1 MGLITG
7 SIPPELGERNT
18 FYRDLIP
25 YIHTNIARLT
35 IIIAADDA
43 WLSAQL
49 ILWTAAYDAAENHSS
64 TSEDFVA
71 ERDALDGPIHDKLEI
86 VIANMIPWT
95 PKTTTDMN
103 HFGLHKR
110 VASNSTQTV
119 VSNAPTEAIISQSH
133 LGAKTKAIDPLHPT
147 AKKLPIGVFMVIW
160 VGYLVT
166 IPAIP
171 NPAPVLLGWS
181 TSIDADLEFPALWLK
196 QDAMAEAYYVDK
208 HHNKSAVAAP
218 VPITV
223 I

>member
-7 SIPPELGERNT
+7 SIPDELGKRNT

-25 YIHTNIARLT
+25 YIHDNILRLT
-35 IIIAADDA
+35 TISAADQL

-49 ILWTAAYDAAENHSS
+49 LLFIIAYDAAENGSS
-64 TSEDFVA
+64 TSKDLV
-71 ERDALDGPIHDKLEI
+71 DARNAIDGPIHDKLEI

-103 HFGLHKR
+103 HFGLHER
-110 VASNSTQTV
+110 AAGNSDRTV
-119 VSNAPTEAIISQSH
+119 VSNAPSEVIMSQSH
-133 LGAKTKAIDPLHPT
+133 LGAKTKAIDPLHPNAT
-147 AKKLPIGVFMVIW
+147 KLPIGVFMVIW

-166 IPAIP
+166 TPAIP

-208 HHNKSAVAAP
+208 HHNKSAIAAP